1 MSASSKVSKMVAA
14 IEDKAAPPK
23 SVLEKVMLG
32 SAVESIGRPINAGTT
47 SRPCQK
53 RRHRWTAWREGMEGI
68 SRNAERSYSGKVQE
82 SSPKKMP
89 EQITRAICG
98 VDAKLSRL
106 SSIRFNVANV
116 SKPLAAAVKV
126 AEAGNLI
133 VMHPDE
139 SKCFIQNLE
148 SGERM
153 QMRKDRGTFVFDV
166 VYEDTKET
174 GTVTLDSG
182 AGVSVWPRAKV
193 KEGTLLHKKPGLK
206 MIAANGTEIRNEGQK
221 VIKFRGLSTSTAPDA
236 TFARPK

>member
-1 MSASSKVSKMVAA
+1 
-14 IEDKAAPPK
+14 
-23 SVLEKVMLG
+23 
-32 SAVESIGRPINAGTT
+32 
-47 SRPCQK
+47 
-53 RRHRWTAWREGMEGI
+53 MEGI
-68 SRNAERSYSGKVQE
+68 SRNAEKSYSGKVQD
-82 SSPKKMP
+82 SLPMKMP
-89 EQITRAICG
+89 EKITRAICG

-193 KEGTLLHKKPGLK
+193 KEGTLLPKKPGLK

-221 VIKFRGLSTSTAPDA
+221 VIKFRGLSTSTAPDT